1 MKTIYLN
8 KELPLEEM
16 EPCVATVGFFDG
28 VHRGHLYL
36 INRVVEHAKANG
48 LQSVVVTFDKHP
60 RQVLNKEYQPAL
72 LCTLDSKLLLL
83 SKTGVEKVV
92 VLHFDEELARLSAH
106 DFMLKILKERLNV
119 RHLFVGYD
127 NRFGHDRT
135 EGIDDYIRYGQ
146 EMGMEVFRNQSY
158 VLNGIHISSS
168 VVRNYIRQGEIEIAN
183 QCLGYPYTIAGIVRG
198 GEQEGRKMGFPT
210 ANLDT
215 SAFGQLIPPS
225 GVYAVRA
232 RLMQTMATKPAMMN
246 IGHRPTFGGLEMTVE
261 THIFNFN
268 EDIYGK
274 LLLVSIECKIRE
286 EHKFDT
292 VEALQEQLQI
302 DRDLIL
308 KKFELEKDN
317 DF

>member
-1 MKTIYLN
+1 MNTFYLN
-8 KELPLEEM
+8 DNESLPRHT
-16 EPCVATVGFFDG
+16 VATIGFFDG
-28 VHRGHLYL
+28 VHLGHQHL
-36 INRVVEHAKANG
+36 IKMVMDAARAQGTESMVI
-48 LQSVVVTFDKHP
+48 TFAKHP
-60 RQVLNKEYQPAL
+60 RQVLDESFQPL
-72 LCTLDSKLLLL
+72 FLTFPDEKMIRL
-83 SKTGVEKVV
+83 SQSGVDNCV
-92 VLHFDEELARLSAH
+92 VLPFDREMACMTARE
-106 DFMLKILKERLNV
+106 FMERVLRDRLGV
-119 RHLFVGYD
+119 TTLVMGYD

-286 EHKFDT
+286 ERKFDT